1 MGLLTNLS
9 KIWELLEALGKLS
22 WVYLKDGAPRELNE
36 ILNKLI
42 SHFEKKRVNLLT
54 KTNPKRYVSLEELD
68 EEEESK
74 LRGIEMVELCEQH
87 AWPPKLKN

>member
-1 MGLLTNLS
+1 MGLLS

-42 SHFEKKRVNLLT
+42 SNFEKKRVKLIT
-54 KTNPKRYVSLEELD
+54 KNNPKRYISLKELD
-68 EEEESK
+68 EKEESK
-74 LRGIEMVELCEQH
+74 LRSIEMVERCEQP
-87 AWPPKLKN
+87 AWPPTLKN